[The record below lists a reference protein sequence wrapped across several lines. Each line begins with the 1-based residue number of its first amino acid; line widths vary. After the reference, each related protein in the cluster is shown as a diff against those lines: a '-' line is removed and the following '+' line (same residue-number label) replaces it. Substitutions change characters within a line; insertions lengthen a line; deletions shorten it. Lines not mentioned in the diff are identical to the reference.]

1 MKMTNK
7 TQFKTI
13 DQYIETFPENVQ
25 SIFENVR
32 QIIQKTAPEA
42 VETISYGIPSFN
54 LNGRYLVYFAAWKR
68 HISLYPIPS
77 GDEAF
82 QKELSPNVSGKGTIR
97 FPLNKPIPYDLVE
110 KIVKFLMQEN
120 LE

>member
-1 MKMTNK
+1 MTNK
-7 TQFKTI
+7 TRFKTI
-13 DQYIETFPENVQ
+13 DEYIETFPENVQ
-25 SIFENVR
+25 GILEKVR

-42 VETISYGIPSFN
+42 VETISYGIPSFK
-54 LNGRYLVYFAAWKR
+54 LNGRYLVYFAAWKH

-82 QKELSPNVSGKGTIR
+82 QKELFPNVSGKGTMR
-97 FPLNKPIPYDLVE
+97 FPFDEPIPYDLVE
-110 KIVKFLMQEN
+110 KIVKFLIKEN